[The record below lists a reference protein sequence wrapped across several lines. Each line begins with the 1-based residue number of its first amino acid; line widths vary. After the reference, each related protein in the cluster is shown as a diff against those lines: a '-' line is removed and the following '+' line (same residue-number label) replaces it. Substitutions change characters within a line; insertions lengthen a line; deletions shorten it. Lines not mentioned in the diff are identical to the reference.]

1 LLNDAEDKIQD
12 YNDLDSSNLVLGQGL
27 TQETP
32 SPSLHFPVVS
42 KSGNLAGQTSRTCG
56 TKLRLRCI
64 ESFFQNFSSS
74 HPFLPPRNEM
84 LRLLKTY
91 PMHHLES
98 AICFV
103 GSRYLPGAP
112 SALFA
117 EELDSLLL
125 VSSFPRDGSTVQ
137 ALLLFA
143 LGLDSDND
151 QKKASEVL
159 LKAETLALELGMNYQ
174 EYAVINSLGSSIY
187 EESLRRT
194 WWELYIVRIM
204 MAGFHQRGTFCPKN
218 IMSTV
223 PLPCE
228 EREFAAGVSLIQIL
242 WITNVESNDHSVSC
256 HCIPSRNSRMYLLA
270 VVISTGRH
278 TRTEYL
284 LFGTLNECSNR
295 TSLCSQ
301 MIPE

>member
-1 LLNDAEDKIQD
+1 LLNDAEDKIQN

-27 TQETP
+27 TQEAP
-32 SPSLHFPVVS
+32 SSSLYFPVVS
-42 KSGNLAGQTSRTCG
+42 KNWNLPGQTSRT
-56 TKLRLRCI
+56 KLRLQCT
-64 ESFFQNFSSS
+64 EAFFQHFSSS
-74 HPFLPPRNEM
+74 HPFLPPRHEM

-112 SALFA
+112 SASFA
-117 EELDSLLL
+117 EELNSLLL
-125 VSSFPRDGSTVQ
+125 VSSFPREGSTVQ

-151 QKKASEVL
+151 QKKASDVL
-159 LKAETLALELGMNYQ
+159 LKAETLALELSMNHQ

-194 WWELYIVRIM
+194 WWELYVVRIM
-204 MAGFHQRGTFCPKN
+204 MAGFHQRGTFCPRN

-242 WITNVESNDHSVSC
+242 WVAKVESNNRSASC
-256 HCIPSRNSRMYLLA
+256 HCIPLRNSRMNLL
-270 VVISTGRH
+270 VVEISAGRH
-278 TRTEYL
+278 TRTE
-284 LFGTLNECSNR
+284 
-295 TSLCSQ
+295 
-301 MIPE
+301 

>member
-42 KSGNLAGQTSRTCG
+42 KNGNLAGQTSRTCG
-56 TKLRLRCI
+56 TKLRLRCM
-64 ESFFQNFSSS
+64 EAFFQNFSSS

-174 EYAVINSLGSSIY
+174 EYAVY

>member
-1 LLNDAEDKIQD
+1 MLNDAEDKIQN

-27 TQETP
+27 TQEAP
-32 SPSLHFPVVS
+32 SSSRYFPVVS
-42 KSGNLAGQTSRTCG
+42 KNWNLPGQTSRT
-56 TKLRLRCI
+56 KLRLQCT
-64 ESFFQNFSSS
+64 EAFFQHFSSS
-74 HPFLPPRNEM
+74 HPFLPPRHEM

-112 SALFA
+112 SASFA

-137 ALLLFA
+137 ALLLFT
-143 LGLDSDND
+143 LGLDSNND

-194 WWELYIVRIM
+194 WWELYVVRIM
-204 MAGFHQRGTFCPKN
+204 MAGFHQRGTFCPRN

-256 HCIPSRNSRMYLLA
+256 HCIPSRNSRVYLLA

-284 LFGTLNECSNR
+284 LFGTLNECSYR